1 MLHLSQYLR
10 KKKFNVSHQAHAEV
24 SSETDCVAQQ
34 PTPILNSVSLGA
46 SIMTEYSAAT
56 KINWL
61 NTVFLLS
68 TPLLAL
74 AGVILHWSL
83 LSAPG
88 LTEFIVF
95 IAFYFAC
102 GLSITVGYHRLF
114 SHRSHDASWP
124 LVLFYSI
131 FGAGAFQNSILEWCS
146 DHRNHHKST
155 DTENDPYSASK
166 GFWYSHMGWV
176 MIEEENFQN
185 DFSNVKDLQSSK
197 IIMWQHRNIFLIGA
211 ISGIILPALI
221 GFLIGGIATGVGCLV
236 WGGLVRTVFVHHGT
250 FLINSAAHIWGT
262 QPYSEENSS
271 RDSFWL
277 AFLTFGEGY
286 HNFHHTFQADYRNG
300 HKWYHVDPSKWWIT
314 SFNLLGLKSNLKSTP
329 KHSIEAAKI
338 DIKSKKAFSKLESRN
353 IDTEEFQSQI
363 DEHKSSMRSS
373 LYEIHKLKRELK
385 NSVASSK
392 KAVKDKIIELKKN
405 YAELKAELKAV
416 FKEMNRQYKAFARA
430 V

>member
-1 MLHLSQYLR
+1 
-10 KKKFNVSHQAHAEV
+10 
-24 SSETDCVAQQ
+24 
-34 PTPILNSVSLGA
+34 
-46 SIMTEYSAAT
+46 MTEYSAAT
-56 KINWL
+56 RINWL

-114 SHRSHDASWP
+114 SHRSHEASWP
-124 LVLFYSI
+124 LVLFYAI
-131 FGAGAFQNSILEWCS
+131 FGAGAFQNSIIEWCS

-155 DTENDPYSASK
+155 DTENDPYSATK

-211 ISGIILPALI
+211 ISGIILPALV
-221 GFLIGGIATGVGCLV
+221 GFLIGGISTGVGCLV

-416 FKEMNRQYKAFARA
+416 FKEMNRQYKTFARA

>member
-1 MLHLSQYLR
+1 
-10 KKKFNVSHQAHAEV
+10 
-24 SSETDCVAQQ
+24 
-34 PTPILNSVSLGA
+34 
-46 SIMTEYSAAT
+46 MTEYSAAT

-114 SHRSHDASWP
+114 SHRSHEASWP

-155 DTENDPYSASK
+155 DTENDPYSAAK

-176 MIEEENFQN
+176 MIDEENFQN

-221 GFLIGGIATGVGCLV
+221 GFLIGGIATGIGCLV

>member
-1 MLHLSQYLR
+1 
-10 KKKFNVSHQAHAEV
+10 
-24 SSETDCVAQQ
+24 
-34 PTPILNSVSLGA
+34 
-46 SIMTEYSAAT
+46 MTEYSAAT
-56 KINWL
+56 RINWL

-114 SHRSHDASWP
+114 SHRSHEASWP
-124 LVLFYSI
+124 LVLFYAI
-131 FGAGAFQNSILEWCS
+131 FGAGAFQNSIIEWCS

-155 DTENDPYSASK
+155 DTENDPYSAAK

-221 GFLIGGIATGVGCLV
+221 GFLIGGIATGIGCLV

>member
-1 MLHLSQYLR
+1 
-10 KKKFNVSHQAHAEV
+10 
-24 SSETDCVAQQ
+24 
-34 PTPILNSVSLGA
+34 
-46 SIMTEYSAAT
+46 MTEYSAAT

-114 SHRSHDASWP
+114 SHRSHEASWP
-124 LVLFYSI
+124 LVLFYAI
-131 FGAGAFQNSILEWCS
+131 FGAGAFQNSIIEWCS

-155 DTENDPYSASK
+155 DTENDPYSAAK

-221 GFLIGGIATGVGCLV
+221 GFLIGGIATGIGCLV

-353 IDTEEFQSQI
+353 IDTEEFQNQI

-416 FKEMNRQYKAFARA
+416 FKEMNRQYKTFARA

>member
-1 MLHLSQYLR
+1 
-10 KKKFNVSHQAHAEV
+10 
-24 SSETDCVAQQ
+24 
-34 PTPILNSVSLGA
+34 
-46 SIMTEYSAAT
+46 MTEYSAAT

-114 SHRSHDASWP
+114 SHRSHEASWP
-124 LVLFYSI
+124 LVLFYAI
-131 FGAGAFQNSILEWCS
+131 FGAGAFQNSIIEWCS

-155 DTENDPYSASK
+155 DTENDPYSAAK

-221 GFLIGGIATGVGCLV
+221 GFLIGGIATGIGCLV

>member
-1 MLHLSQYLR
+1 
-10 KKKFNVSHQAHAEV
+10 
-24 SSETDCVAQQ
+24 
-34 PTPILNSVSLGA
+34 
-46 SIMTEYSAAT
+46 MTEYSAAT
-56 KINWL
+56 RINWL

-114 SHRSHDASWP
+114 SHRSHEASWP
-124 LVLFYSI
+124 LVLFYAI
-131 FGAGAFQNSILEWCS
+131 FGAGAFQNSIIEWCS

-155 DTENDPYSASK
+155 DTENDPYSAAK

-176 MIEEENFQN
+176 MIDEENFQN

-211 ISGIILPALI
+211 ISGIILPALV
-221 GFLIGGIATGVGCLV
+221 GFLIGGISTGVGCLV

>member
-1 MLHLSQYLR
+1 
-10 KKKFNVSHQAHAEV
+10 
-24 SSETDCVAQQ
+24 
-34 PTPILNSVSLGA
+34 
-46 SIMTEYSAAT
+46 MTEYSAAT

-114 SHRSHDASWP
+114 SHRSHEASWP
-124 LVLFYSI
+124 LVLFYAI
-131 FGAGAFQNSILEWCS
+131 FGAGAFQNSIIEWCS
-146 DHRNHHKST
+146 DHRNHHKSN
-155 DTENDPYSASK
+155 DTENDPYSATK
-166 GFWYSHMGWV
+166 GFWYSHMGWG

-221 GFLIGGIATGVGCLV
+221 GFLIGGIATGIGCLV

>member
-1 MLHLSQYLR
+1 
-10 KKKFNVSHQAHAEV
+10 
-24 SSETDCVAQQ
+24 
-34 PTPILNSVSLGA
+34 
-46 SIMTEYSAAT
+46 MTEYSAAT
-56 KINWL
+56 RINWL

-114 SHRSHDASWP
+114 SHRSHEASWP
-124 LVLFYSI
+124 LVLFYAI
-131 FGAGAFQNSILEWCS
+131 FGAGAFQNSIIEWCS

-155 DTENDPYSASK
+155 DTENDPYSATK

-176 MIEEENFQN
+176 MIDEENFQN

-211 ISGIILPALI
+211 ISGIILPALV
-221 GFLIGGIATGVGCLV
+221 GFLIGGISTGVGCLV

-405 YAELKAELKAV
+405 YAELKAELKAI
-416 FKEMNRQYKAFARA
+416 FKEMNRQYKTFARA

>member
-1 MLHLSQYLR
+1 
-10 KKKFNVSHQAHAEV
+10 
-24 SSETDCVAQQ
+24 
-34 PTPILNSVSLGA
+34 
-46 SIMTEYSAAT
+46 MTEYSAAT

-74 AGVILHWSL
+74 AGVILHWNL

-114 SHRSHDASWP
+114 SHRSHEASWP
-124 LVLFYSI
+124 LVLFYAI
-131 FGAGAFQNSILEWCS
+131 FGAGAFQNSIIEWCS

-155 DTENDPYSASK
+155 DTENDPYSAAK

-176 MIEEENFQN
+176 MIDEENFQN

-211 ISGIILPALI
+211 ISGIILPAMV
-221 GFLIGGIATGVGCLV
+221 GFLIGGISTGVGCLV

-314 SFNLLGLKSNLKSTP
+314 GFNLLGLKSNLKSTP

-353 IDTEEFQSQI
+353 IDTEEFQSRI

-392 KAVKDKIIELKKN
+392 KVVKDKIIELKKN

>member
-1 MLHLSQYLR
+1 
-10 KKKFNVSHQAHAEV
+10 
-24 SSETDCVAQQ
+24 
-34 PTPILNSVSLGA
+34 
-46 SIMTEYSAAT
+46 MTEYSAAT
-56 KINWL
+56 RINWL

-102 GLSITVGYHRLF
+102 GLSITVGYHRLL
-114 SHRSHDASWP
+114 SHRSHEASWP
-124 LVLFYSI
+124 LVLFYAI
-131 FGAGAFQNSILEWCS
+131 FGAGAFQNSIIEWCS

-155 DTENDPYSASK
+155 DTENDPYSATK

-176 MIEEENFQN
+176 MIDEENFQN

-211 ISGIILPALI
+211 ISGIILPALV
-221 GFLIGGIATGVGCLV
+221 GFLIGGISTGVGCLV

-405 YAELKAELKAV
+405 YAELKAELKAI
-416 FKEMNRQYKAFARA
+416 FKEMNRQYKTFARA